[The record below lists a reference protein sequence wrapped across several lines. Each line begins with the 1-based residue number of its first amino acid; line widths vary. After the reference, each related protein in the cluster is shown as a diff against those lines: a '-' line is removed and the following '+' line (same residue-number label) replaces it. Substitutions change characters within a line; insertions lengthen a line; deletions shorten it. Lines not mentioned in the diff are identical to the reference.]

1 MDAGEWTS
9 RQCGEYK
16 RGICMK
22 RASEVGKEIFFGHVG
37 ACIIL
42 LCIVPV
48 LFIGRSLFRGF
59 DVQIEQIP
67 SETEDLIVVG
77 FSQLGS
83 ESGWRTAHTA
93 SIQQALTKDAGYFLI
108 FNNAR
113 QMQDNQIKAIRSF
126 ISQRVDYIVFA
137 PVIEDG
143 WDTVLQEAKDAK
155 IPVIVTDRMVNVQD
169 DSLYTAWIGMDAK
182 EEGKKAGRWLE
193 TYLEQDQRQAEDI
206 NIVVLK
212 GTVGSTAEI
221 GRTEGFDEIAA
232 QHENWHIL
240 ESVSAEFTANKAKEV
255 MRSVLRRYP
264 TMDVLIS
271 QNDDM
276 TMGAIEAM
284 QEAGIRFGEGGDVTV
299 ISFDATRDALE
310 LVKEGRINV
319 DVECNP
325 VQGVYVNEV
334 IQKLENG
341 ETVEKHYVVEEKVFT
356 RENAAE
362 YLENR
367 KY

>member
-1 MDAGEWTS
+1 
-9 RQCGEYK
+9 
-16 RGICMK
+16 MK
-22 RASEVGKEIFFGHVG
+22 RLSETISDLGKELIFGHVG
-37 ACIIL
+37 ACIIV
-42 LCIVPV
+42 LCILPV
-48 LFIGRSLFRGF
+48 LFIGHRFFRGF
-59 DVQIEQIP
+59 DIKIEQAP
-67 SETEDLIVVG
+67 AETQDLIVVG

-83 ESGWRTAHTA
+83 ESGWRTAHTV

-108 FNNAR
+108 YDNAR
-113 QMQDNQIKAIRSF
+113 QMQENQIKAIRSF

-143 WDTVLQEAKDAK
+143 WDTVLQEAKSAG
-155 IPVIVTDRMVNVQD
+155 IPVIVTDRKVNVQD
-169 DSLYTAWIGMDAK
+169 DSLYTAWIGADTQ

-193 TYLEQDQRQAEDI
+193 SYLAQRQRLSEEI

-221 GRTEGFDEIAA
+221 GRSKGFGEIAA
-232 QHENWHIL
+232 GHDNWRIL
-240 ESVSAEFTANKAKEV
+240 ESVTAEFTANKAKEV

-264 TMDVLIS
+264 EMDVLIS

-284 QEAGIRFGEGGDVTV
+284 QEAGIRFGEGGDVTI

-325 VQGVYVNEV
+325 VQGAYVEEV
-334 IQKLENG
+334 IQKLEKG
-341 ETVEKHYVVEEKVFT
+341 ELAEKHYVVEEKVFT

-362 YLENR
+362 FLENR
-367 KY
+367 NY

>member
-1 MDAGEWTS
+1 MKTTS
-9 RQCGEYK
+9 K
-16 RGICMK
+16 II
-22 RASEVGKEIFFGHVG
+22 KEIIFGHVG
-37 ACIIL
+37 ACIVL

-48 LFIGRSLFRGF
+48 FFTAYGLYRGF
-59 DVQIEQIP
+59 EIKVEQISDP
-67 SETEDLIVVG
+67 SDEEDLIVVG

-83 ESGWRTAHTA
+83 ESGWRSAHTA

-143 WDTVLQEAKDAK
+143 WDTVLLEAKNAK
-155 IPVIVTDRMVNVQD
+155 IPVIVTDRKVNVQD

-182 EEGKKAGRWLE
+182 EEGKKAGKWLE
-193 TYLEQDQRQAEDI
+193 SYLEQEQRQTEEI

-221 GRTEGFDEIAA
+221 GRTKGFAEIAA
-232 QHENWHIL
+232 RHRNWNIL
-240 ESVSAEFTANKAKEV
+240 ESVTAEFTANKAKEV
-255 MRSVLRRYP
+255 MRDMLRRYP
-264 TMDVLIS
+264 EMDVLIS

-276 TMGAIEAM
+276 TIGAIDAM
-284 QEAGIRFGEGGDVTV
+284 EEAGISFGEEGDITI

-325 VQGVYVNEV
+325 VQGTYVNEI

-341 ETVEKHYVVEEKVFT
+341 ESVQKYYVVEEKVFT
-356 RENAAE
+356 KENVAE
-362 YLENR
+362 FLKDR

>member
-1 MDAGEWTS
+1 M
-9 RQCGEYK
+9 
-16 RGICMK
+16 
-22 RASEVGKEIFFGHVG
+22 
-37 ACIIL
+37 L

-48 LFIGRSLFRGF
+48 LFIGNRLYRGF
-59 DVQIEQIP
+59 EIQVEQRP
-67 SETEDLIVVG
+67 AESEEEDLIVVG

-93 SIQQALTKDAGYFLI
+93 SIQQALTKDAGYFLV

-113 QMQDNQIKAIRSF
+113 QIQENQIKAIRSF

-143 WDTVLQEAKDAK
+143 WDTVLQEAKEAG

-169 DSLYTAWIGMDAK
+169 DSLYTTWIGMDAR

-193 TYLEQDQRQAEDI
+193 EYLEQERRQSEEI
-206 NIVVLK
+206 NIIVLK
-212 GTVGSTAEI
+212 GTIGSTAEI
-221 GRTEGFDEIAA
+221 GRTKGFGEIAV

-240 ESVSAEFTANKAKEV
+240 DSVTAEFTANKAKEV
-255 MRSVLRRYP
+255 MRKMLRCYP
-264 TMDVLIS
+264 EMDVLIS

-284 QEAGIRFGEGGDVTV
+284 QEAGIRLGEGGDVIV

-325 VQGVYVNEV
+325 VQGAYVDEI

-341 ETVEKHYVVEEKVFT
+341 ESVEKRYVVEERVFT
-356 RENAAE
+356 KENAAE
-362 YLENR
+362 FLNDRTY
-367 KY
+367 

>member
-1 MDAGEWTS
+1 
-9 RQCGEYK
+9 
-16 RGICMK
+16 MK
-22 RASEVGKEIFFGHVG
+22 WAAKTIKKIIFGHVG

-42 LCIVPV
+42 LCIAPV
-48 LFIGRSLFRGF
+48 LFIGHRLYRGF
-59 DVQIEQIP
+59 EIKIEQMPIE
-67 SETEDLIVVG
+67 SEDEDLIVVG

-83 ESGWRTAHTA
+83 ESGWRTAHTT

-143 WDTVLQEAKDAK
+143 WNTVLQEAKDAG

-169 DSLYTAWIGMDAK
+169 DSLYTTWIGMDAR

-193 TYLEQDQRQAEDI
+193 EYLEQEQRQTEEI
-206 NIVVLK
+206 NMIVLK
-212 GTVGSTAEI
+212 GTIGSTAEI
-221 GRTEGFDEIAA
+221 GRTKGFDEIAV
-232 QHENWHIL
+232 QHENWHIID
-240 ESVSAEFTANKAKEV
+240 SVTAEFTANKAKEV
-255 MRSVLRRYP
+255 MRKMLRRYP
-264 TMDVLIS
+264 KIDVLVS

-284 QEAGIRFGEGGDVTV
+284 QEAGIHFGEGGDVTI

-325 VQGVYVNEV
+325 VQGAYVNDI
-334 IQKLENG
+334 IQKLEHG
-341 ETVEKHYVVEEKVFT
+341 EPVEKRYVVEEKVFT
-356 RENAAE
+356 KENAAE
-362 YLENR
+362 FLEDR
-367 KY
+367 TY

>member
-1 MDAGEWTS
+1 
-9 RQCGEYK
+9 
-16 RGICMK
+16 MK
-22 RASEVGKEIFFGHVG
+22 RLSETISDLGKELIFGHVG
-37 ACIIL
+37 ACIIV
-42 LCIVPV
+42 LCILPV
-48 LFIGRSLFRGF
+48 LFIGHRFFRGF
-59 DVQIEQIP
+59 DIKIEQAP
-67 SETEDLIVVG
+67 AETQDLIVVG

-83 ESGWRTAHTA
+83 ESGWRTAHTV

-108 FNNAR
+108 YDNAR
-113 QMQDNQIKAIRSF
+113 QMQENQIKAIRSF

-143 WDTVLQEAKDAK
+143 WDTVLQEAKSAG
-155 IPVIVTDRMVNVQD
+155 IPVIVTDRKVNVQD
-169 DSLYTAWIGMDAK
+169 DSLYTAWIGTDTQ

-193 TYLEQDQRQAEDI
+193 SYLAQRQRLSEEI
-206 NIVVLK
+206 NIVVLT

-221 GRTEGFDEIAA
+221 GRSKGFGEIAA
-232 QHENWHIL
+232 GHDNWRIL
-240 ESVSAEFTANKAKEV
+240 ESVTAEFTANKAKEV

-264 TMDVLIS
+264 EMDVLIS

-284 QEAGIRFGEGGDVTV
+284 QEAGIRFGEGGDVTI

-325 VQGVYVNEV
+325 VQGAYVEEV
-334 IQKLENG
+334 IQKLEKG
-341 ETVEKHYVVEEKVFT
+341 ELAEKHYVVEEKVFT

-362 YLENR
+362 FLENR
-367 KY
+367 NY

>member
-1 MDAGEWTS
+1 
-9 RQCGEYK
+9 
-16 RGICMK
+16 MK
-22 RASEVGKEIFFGHVG
+22 RLSEKLSVTCKKLIFGHVG
-37 ACIIL
+37 ACIII
-42 LCIVPV
+42 LCILPV
-48 LFIGRSLFRGF
+48 LFIGHSFFRGF
-59 DVQIEQIP
+59 DIKIEQM
-67 SETEDLIVVG
+67 SADTEEEDLIVVG

-108 FNNAR
+108 YNNAR
-113 QMQDNQIKAIRSF
+113 QMQENQIKAIRSF

-143 WDTVLQEAKDAK
+143 WDTVLLEAKSAG

-169 DSLYTAWIGMDAK
+169 DSLYTAWIGTDAK

-193 TYLEQDQRQAEDI
+193 TYLGQKRRQPEEI

-221 GRTEGFDEIAA
+221 GRTKGFGEIAA
-232 QHENWHIL
+232 QHDNWRIL
-240 ESVSAEFTANKAKEV
+240 ESVTAEFTANKAKEV
-255 MRSVLRRYP
+255 MRSMLRRYP
-264 TMDVLIS
+264 EMNVLIS

-284 QEAGIRFGEGGDVTV
+284 EEAGIRFGEGGDVTV

-310 LVKEGRINV
+310 LIQEGRINV

-325 VQGVYVNEV
+325 VQGAYVGET
-334 IQKLENG
+334 IQKLEKG
-341 ETVEKHYVVEEKVFT
+341 ETVQKHYVVEEKVFT
-356 RENAAE
+356 RENAE
-362 YLENR
+362 EFLEHR

>member
-1 MDAGEWTS
+1 
-9 RQCGEYK
+9 
-16 RGICMK
+16 MK
-22 RASEVGKEIFFGHVG
+22 WAAKTIKKIIFGHVG

-42 LCIVPV
+42 LCIAPV
-48 LFIGRSLFRGF
+48 LFIGHRLYRGF
-59 DVQIEQIP
+59 EIKIEQMPIE
-67 SETEDLIVVG
+67 SEDEDLIVVG

-83 ESGWRTAHTA
+83 ESGWRTAHTT

-143 WDTVLQEAKDAK
+143 WNTVLQEAKDAG
-155 IPVIVTDRMVNVQD
+155 IPVIVADRMVNVQD
-169 DSLYTAWIGMDAK
+169 DSLYTTWIGMDAR

-193 TYLEQDQRQAEDI
+193 EYLEQEQRQTEEI
-206 NIVVLK
+206 NIIVLK
-212 GTVGSTAEI
+212 GTIGSTAEI
-221 GRTEGFDEIAA
+221 GRTKGFDEIAV
-232 QHENWHIL
+232 QHENWHIID
-240 ESVSAEFTANKAKEV
+240 SVTAEFTANKAKEV
-255 MRSVLRRYP
+255 MRKMLRRYP
-264 TMDVLIS
+264 KIDVLVS

-284 QEAGIRFGEGGDVTV
+284 QEAGIHFGEGGDVTI

-325 VQGVYVNEV
+325 VQGAYVNDI
-334 IQKLENG
+334 IQKLEHG
-341 ETVEKHYVVEEKVFT
+341 EPVEKRYVVEEKVFT
-356 RENAAE
+356 KENAAE
-362 YLENR
+362 FLEDR
-367 KY
+367 TY